1 MEKER
6 YRFFETVIQDT
17 EYQNT
22 DAPQSLMD
30 KTLCCIRL
38 NEQDARI
45 KELEEQNGYI
55 IFADGYDDNGNKVS
69 KQVYTTYKSKC
80 DELIKENKQLKERIK
95 ELEELLKTAREF
107 ETPRISRYAVVQY
120 SHWKN
125 RPYKIVKCYDCYK
138 DKDMKI
144 VYCYYGVKSSNFK
157 VIKICDTEEEANSLI
172 KELRE
177 NSCNG

>member
-1 MEKER
+1 MEEKER
-6 YRFFETVIQDT
+6 YRFFETAIQDT

-38 NEQDARI
+38 NEQDTRI
-45 KELEEQNGYI
+45 KELEEALKKANTNNYLT
-55 IFADGYDDNGNKVS
+55 DYYLV
-69 KQVYTTYKSKC
+69 
-80 DELIKENKQLKERIK
+80 EKENQQLKERIK

-120 SHWKN
+120 SHWEN

-144 VYCYYGVKSSNFK
+144 VYCYYGVKSTNFK
-157 VIKICDTEEEANSLI
+157 VIKICDTVEEAKILI
-172 KELRE
+172 KQLRE